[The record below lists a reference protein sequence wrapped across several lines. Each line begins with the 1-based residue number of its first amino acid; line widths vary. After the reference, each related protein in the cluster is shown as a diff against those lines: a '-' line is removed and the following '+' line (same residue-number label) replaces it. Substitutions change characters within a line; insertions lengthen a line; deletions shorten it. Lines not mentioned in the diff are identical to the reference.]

1 MKQKFI
7 DKKLLELEWKIF
19 SIFSTIIG
27 FVLAII
33 GTPSKCNFMILI
45 FVFIIFLIIYIGLYI
60 YYKYKCKEIKLKIGK
75 VDIAVKVGDIFNET
89 GLKVI
94 PVNEYFDTQVDDKI
108 IAHNTLHGMFVDKFI
123 RRFSKKEL
131 DLKIDK
137 ELRGENYKLEN
148 ERASGKKKK
157 YSIGTTVII
166 EEYILSALSKFNEN
180 NEAYLSMQEYLSF
193 LNIFWSQ
200 INRLHNGRIVNVPI
214 MGTGMAR
221 IDPTLT
227 PQEYL
232 EQIILSLKTSN
243 LITSKCKINII
254 IYEGDKEE
262 ISLSRLKSVF
272 DNIVNK

>member
-7 DKKLLELEWKIF
+7 DKNLLELEWEIF
-19 SIFSTIIG
+19 SVISSIVGFS
-27 FVLAII
+27 LAII
-33 GTPSKCNFMILI
+33 GTPTKWNLI
-45 FVFIIFLIIYIGLYI
+45 IFIIFVIIFLLTYLGLYF
-60 YYKYKCKEIKLKIGK
+60 YFKHKCKEIKLKIGK
-75 VDIAVKVGDIFNET
+75 ADIAVKVDDIFNET

-108 IAHNTLHGMFVDKFI
+108 IAHNTLHGMFVDDFI
-123 RRFSKKEL
+123 KRFSKKEL
-131 DLKIDK
+131 DSKIDK
-137 ELRGENYKLEN
+137 ELRTENYKLEN
-148 ERASGKKKK
+148 ERKNGKKRK
-157 YSIGTTVII
+157 YSIGTTIII
-166 EEYILSALSKFNEN
+166 EEYILTALSKFNEN

-193 LNIFWSQ
+193 LNTFWSQ

-254 IYEGDKEE
+254 IYEGNKEE

-272 DNIVNK
+272 NNIINK